1 MSDKQK
7 RSWDQAAGST
17 FQQWMDSRVA
27 HRSTRTYDWNA
38 LKFQT
43 QVDPK
48 YGRAQMRYIGTGG
61 TGVSGDSNSVP
72 AEHFTFSTMVLPA
85 GHEGPLHI
93 HYDVEEVF
101 FVLRG
106 KVKMIAE
113 SVDGKEKWEAIV
125 HERDLISWP
134 PGVYRGE
141 INIGDEEALMLVMLG
156 AAKPETPTY
165 RPNDPL
171 SKIKRPVKSTEAA

>member
-1 MSDKQK
+1 MASKQE
-7 RSWDQAAGST
+7 RSWDQPAGAT
-17 FQQWMDSRVA
+17 FQQWMESRVA
-27 HRSTRTYDWNA
+27 PRATRTYDWSA

-48 YGRAQMRYIGTGG
+48 YARAQMRYVGSGG
-61 TGVSGDSNSVP
+61 TGAAADPNSVP
-72 AEHFTFSTMVLPA
+72 AEHFTFSTMILPA

-93 HYDVEEVF
+93 HHDVEEVF

-113 SVDGKEKWEAIV
+113 SEDGSQKWETIV
-125 HERDLISWP
+125 SERDLISWP

-171 SKIKRPVKSTEAA
+171 AKIKRDIP

>member
-1 MSDKQK
+1 MAEQQK
-7 RSWDQAAGST
+7 RSWDRPAGASLK
-17 FQQWMDSRVA
+17 QWMESRIA
-27 HRSTRTYDWNA
+27 RRATRTYDWNA

-48 YGRAQMRYIGTGG
+48 YGRAQMRYVG
-61 TGVSGDSNSVP
+61 TGVAGDTNTVP

-93 HYDVEEVF
+93 HYDVEEIF

-113 SVDGKEKWEAIV
+113 SQDGSEKWEMEV
-125 HERDLISWP
+125 GERDLISWP

-171 SKIKRPVKSTEAA
+171 SKLKR

>member
-1 MSDKQK
+1 MTDKQK
-7 RSWDQAAGST
+7 RSWDQPEGAS
-17 FQQWMDSRVA
+17 FKEWMDSRVA
-27 HRSTRTYDWNA
+27 RRETRTYDWNA
-38 LKFQT
+38 LKFQADF
-43 QVDPK
+43 DPK

-113 SVDGKEKWEAIV
+113 TEAGERWEVIV
-125 HERDLISWP
+125 NERDLISWP

-156 AAKPETPTY
+156 AAKPQTPTY
-165 RPNDPL
+165 RPGDPL
-171 SKIKRPVKSTEAA
+171 SKIKR

>member
-1 MSDKQK
+1 M
-7 RSWDQAAGST
+7 
-17 FQQWMDSRVA
+17 
-27 HRSTRTYDWNA
+27 
-38 LKFQT
+38 
-43 QVDPK
+43 
-48 YGRAQMRYIGTGG
+48 
-61 TGVSGDSNSVP
+61 
-72 AEHFTFSTMVLPA
+72 
-85 GHEGPLHI
+85 HI

-106 KVKMIAE
+106 TVKMIAE
-113 SVDGKEKWEAIV
+113 RAGGKEKWEASV
-125 HERDLISWP
+125 KERDLISWP

-171 SKIKRPVKSTEAA
+171 AKIKRTIKSTEAA

>member
-7 RSWDQAAGST
+7 RSWDQPEGST

-27 HRSTRTYDWNA
+27 PRATRTYDWNA

-48 YGRAQMRYIGTGG
+48 YGRAQMRYVGTGG
-61 TGVSGDSNSVP
+61 TGVVGGDTNTVP

-113 SVDGKEKWEAIV
+113 SVDGRSEWEV
-125 HERDLISWP
+125 VVGERDLISWP
-134 PGVYRGE
+134 RS
-141 INIGDEEALMLVMLG
+141 EEHTSELQS
-156 AAKPETPTY
+156 
-165 RPNDPL
+165 PL
-171 SKIKRPVKSTEAA
+171 NL

>member
-7 RSWDQAAGST
+7 RSWAQPEGASFED
-17 FQQWMDSRVA
+17 WMNSRVA
-27 HRSTRTYDWNA
+27 RFSTRKYDFDA
-38 LKFQT
+38 LKFQADF
-43 QVDPK
+43 DPK
-48 YGRAQMRYIGTGG
+48 YRRGQMRYIGTGG
-61 TGVSGDSNSVP
+61 TGVSGDTNSVP

-93 HYDVEEVF
+93 HHDVEEVF

-113 SVDGKEKWEAIV
+113 SIDGKEKWEAIV
-125 HERDLISWP
+125 QERDLISWP

-156 AAKPETPTY
+156 AAKPQTPTY
-165 RPNDPL
+165 RPGDPL
-171 SKIKRPVKSTEAA
+171 TQIKRG